1 MLNGLLS
8 GSYPSGGMGAF
19 RLDRNRDKS
28 LYAVFVSFLFPDARV
43 GVRVGEEGPPQQR
56 DSQDDESDSDCIN
69 HGIS

>member
-8 GSYPSGGMGAF
+8 GPYPFGEMGAIRF
-19 RLDRNRDKS
+19 DGNRDKS
-28 LYAVFVSFLFPDARV
+28 LYAVFVSFLFPDAFV